1 MSWISE
7 FDAGFICGLVTGE
20 GSFTGDRKQPV
31 LAIKLHQDDPEPL
44 RLIQAKLG
52 GRIYGPYCHAG
63 RRYYFWR
70 LMGKSLYS
78 ALPLFSERL
87 PESRKRTQFFKWI
100 EKYDL
105 KETLEAMSVLERE
118 SDSLDQ

>member
-1 MSWISE
+1 MAWISE

-31 LAIKLHQDDPEPL
+31 LAIKLHQEDPEPL
-44 RLIQAKLG
+44 RFIQARLG

-70 LMGKSLYS
+70 LTGKSLYA
-78 ALPLFSERL
+78 ALPLFADRL
-87 PESRKRTQFFKWI
+87 PESRKRNQFFQWI
-100 EKYDL
+100 EKYAL
-105 KETLEAMSVLERE
+105 QETL
-118 SDSLDQ
+118 DSMLALKQEPIS